1 MAQNVTSA
9 PPATKTN
16 PIDPDLFEAGPPRH
30 LERRLHLVTPSEPRF
45 IRTVLLFVLVTWLPL
60 LILAVIRGLIAGD
73 ASARSFFYDVA
84 TQARFLVVLPIFAIA
99 ERTCLPRLSKIIHH
113 IPETDLVRAEE
124 MPRFEEAAVS
134 TRRLLDS
141 PSVELLMV
149 IAAYGVAVAVMS
161 AFDVRPQTEW
171 QVSPT
176 GAPHPAFSFAGWWY
190 TLVSL
195 PLLLVVIL
203 GWLWRI
209 LLWWRLQ
216 WLISKL
222 HLRLMPGHP
231 DRCGGL
237 KFLSFSLA
245 AFRPVALGIGASV
258 GGVAANRIIHFHES
272 VQIFK
277 AFSAALVIAVI
288 ILFAGPLLVY
298 RRVLRRARRKGMFEY
313 GTLAGEVGRQFEKKW
328 LEKPINEGALDVP
341 DFSSTV
347 DLYGVVANVYE
358 MKEMPFSVRDLG
370 MLIVPALLPLLPAAM
385 LVMPVKEVFEAL
397 LKLVR

>member
-1 MAQNVTSA
+1 V
-9 PPATKTN
+9 
-16 PIDPDLFEAGPPRH
+16 I
-30 LERRLHLVTPSEPRF
+30 
-45 IRTVLLFVLVTWLPL
+45 LFVLVAWLSPF
-60 LILAVIRGLIAGD
+60 ILAVIRGLIAGD

-84 TQARFLVVLPIFAIA
+84 TQARFLFVLPILAIA
-99 ERTCLPRLSKIIHH
+99 ERTCLPRLSRIIHH

-124 MPRFEEAAVS
+124 MPRFEKAAAS

-149 IAAYGVAVAVMS
+149 IASYGVAVALMS
-161 AFDVRPQTEW
+161 AFDVRPQTQW

-195 PLLLVVIL
+195 PLLLVVIM

-222 HLRLMPGHP
+222 RLRLMPGHP

-272 VQIFK
+272 VQIF
-277 AFSAALVIAVI
+277 APFSAALVIAVV
-288 ILFAGPLLVY
+288 ILFAAPLLVY
-298 RRVLRRARRKGMFEY
+298 RRVLRRERRKGMFEY
-313 GTLAGEVGRQFEKKW
+313 GTLAGQVGNSSSRSGWK
-328 LEKPINEGALDVP
+328 KPIDRVRSTCRTSQHDRPLRRSCECLRDERAAL
-341 DFSSTV
+341 
-347 DLYGVVANVYE
+347 
-358 MKEMPFSVRDLG
+358 
-370 MLIVPALLPLLPAAM
+370 
-385 LVMPVKEVFEAL
+385 
-397 LKLVR
+397 